1 MELSVAMQIPDFDGR
16 NIKLCKEGRHL
27 GNPGTRAPT
36 RACDFILAAALPTQ
50 VAPWAQTGA
59 EPWAADEKI

>member
-1 MELSVAMQIPDFDGR
+1 MEPGVAMQIPDSDGR

-36 RACDFILAAALPTQ
+36 RACDFILAAALPT
-50 VAPWAQTGA
+50 PMT
-59 EPWAADEKI
+59 P